1 MIKTLRD
8 ILSHFQPKPSKIAQR
23 PRSFRK
29 KETLPRRPQ
38 PATLLGA
45 KGFSVGYLNMPKAA
59 CTSVK
64 NILYF
69 LNNGIW
75 YADPLH
81 IHKAIRYAQR
91 TGLDSVVLS
100 GESYLANRTQ
110 LLAKGKE
117 WLNFTFVRDPGP
129 RAYSAF
135 VEKIWATGPYSFPG
149 IREHLVKLGSLTLS
163 PLSSNEVPDK
173 GVVAAN
179 FLAFLDFVS
188 ENLAGRTTFH
198 ANPHWC
204 VQSTRIEQSRGARK
218 IDFVGR
224 VERFSDDMNF
234 VLRTGGYNGPNL
246 VDKRFNEGPRPPN
259 TLSEIMNAQIAS
271 RLSDI
276 YSEDYD
282 SYGYK
287 RPRQT

>member
-1 MIKTLRD
+1 
-8 ILSHFQPKPSKIAQR
+8 
-23 PRSFRK
+23 
-29 KETLPRRPQ
+29 
-38 PATLLGA
+38 
-45 KGFSVGYLNMPKAA
+45 MPKAA

-75 YADPLH
+75 YEDPLR
-81 IHKAIRYAQR
+81 IHKAIRHAQR

-100 GESYLANRTQ
+100 GENYLANRTQ
-110 LLAKGKE
+110 LLAQGKE
-117 WLNFTFVRDPGP
+117 WLNFTFVRDPGS

-149 IREHLVKLGSLTLS
+149 IREHLLTTGSLTLR
-163 PLSSNEVPDK
+163 PLGSNEVPDK

-179 FLAFLDFVS
+179 FLAFLDFVAA
-188 ENLAGRTTFH
+188 NLAGRTTFH

-234 VLRTGGYNGPNL
+234 VLRRGGYNGPNL
-246 VDKRFNEGPRPPN
+246 VYKRFNEGPRPPF
-259 TLSEIMNAQIAS
+259 TLSEIMNTQIAD
-271 RLSDI
+271 RLRDI
-276 YSEDYD
+276 YSEDYGAL
-282 SYGYK
+282 GYQD
-287 RPRQT
+287 PR